1 MKNMKLYM
9 LSGVLVLGLPL
20 VRQQKNPSPSAHGE
34 AAVEARIRFSSLR
47 MANGNALA
55 VSLEATPTETE
66 TPFFYIEAARDT
78 EVTLYYNFTKEA
90 GDAQIG
96 CYADGS
102 KEKMVR
108 SFGFLLRNGRS
119 QQRND
124 HFPSKRHECILH
136 HR

>member
-9 LSGVLVLGLPL
+9 LCGVLVLGLPP
-20 VRQQKNPSPSAHGE
+20 VRHKKNPSPLCPREKPLWKPRHP
-34 AAVEARIRFSSLR
+34 FSNLCS
-47 MANGNALA
+47 MANGNTLA

-96 CYADGS
+96 CYAEGS

-108 SFGFLLRNGRS
+108 SFGFLRRNGRS
-119 QQRND
+119 Q
-124 HFPSKRHECILH
+124 
-136 HR
+136 